1 MSQSDFQRK
10 FSQQERPF
18 AAGSVRGVRAWSTP
32 VRRPADDYVTLGIA
46 LYGEARRAEDPT
58 GVLTGQ
64 NGGTWVAGENVAEC
78 QRQDPFMIS
87 LGGVQYRMN
96 PLTLAIESPTTP
108 ERCDVVHPDCTCGF
122 YAYWTVDAAS
132 VTRDCNVIGVVEAY
146 GKVTVGEKGFRA
158 EKAKI
163 LAVAPIVDRLGDVD
177 DSLAEA
183 IEKVREQYPDVAV
196 FANTRAMLAEFPPDE
211 APEIED
217 EPALDP
223 ILANA
228 MQQVRQGGMVYAPSP
243 FTSSMAGLSLSF
255 NTSSIHPPLA
265 NSGARQSLSH
275 LFVDELLEPR
285 DPWWIRHLTTIVA
298 VSWALATGCVA
309 WLIGGA

>member
-1 MSQSDFQRK
+1 MSQSEFQRK
-10 FSQQERPF
+10 FSRQERPF
-18 AAGSVRGVRAWSTP
+18 AAGSARGVRAWSTP
-32 VRRPADDYVTLGIA
+32 VRRTGDDPFAQA
-46 LYGEARRAEDPT
+46 LLYKAPPLASEPT

-64 NGGTWVAGENVAEC
+64 KGGKWTTGENVAEC
-78 QRQDPFMIS
+78 LKEGEIALMGLNFTFDPRTGRLEIAEKPEPCD
-87 LGGVQYRMN
+87 L
-96 PLTLAIESPTTP
+96 LA
-108 ERCDVVHPDCTCGF
+108 PDCSCGF
-122 YAYWTVDAAS
+122 YGYWSVDDAS
-132 VTRDCNVIGVVEAY
+132 IGDDCNIIGVVEAY
-146 GKVTVGEKGFRA
+146 GKVTVT
-158 EKAKI
+158 
-163 LAVAPIVDRLGDVD
+163 
-177 DSLAEA
+177 LAEA

-217 EPALDP
+217 EPALDS

-285 DPWWIRHLTTIVA
+285 DPWWIRHLPTIVA
-298 VSWALATGCVA
+298 VGWALATGFVA